1 MEEVKLLMKSAC
13 DAIWIN
19 TYEEEACLN
28 DIRELMSKN
37 FRNMKLYVWSNTEGL
52 KSIPLS
58 RGEKADPPD
67 KKMREVPALFDH
79 IRNSIQEGNDPDNRS
94 QTGALYVLR
103 DLHNLMQDA
112 RTRRCIRDIREYRS
126 ARYFPIIVVAPSS
139 EIHGEV
145 SKLFRLVDY
154 ELPDRDLIIENIRM
168 VNQRME
174 EAVAQGKTEY
184 QPVPES
190 EFDNIVKACLGLTI
204 NEVVSLFLR
213 SMVKYKTLDLNFL
226 MAAKIEAVKKSGLL
240 QYIQPKISLA
250 DIGGHQ
256 ILKRWFEETKTQFSE
271 EARQFGLDAP
281 KGCLM
286 IGIQGTGKTMF
297 AEAIAG
303 SLGVPLLTFEMA
315 NVMNRMVGESE
326 NRVRACFDLVKS
338 MGKSVLIL
346 DEIEKQVGGSCKW
359 HSYNG

>member
-28 DIRELMSKN
+28 DLRELLSKN
-37 FRNMKLYVWSNTEGL
+37 FRNMKYYVWSNTEGL

-67 KKMREVPALFDH
+67 KKMREVPALFEH
-79 IRNSIQEGNDPDNRS
+79 IRTTVQSGNDPDNRD
-94 QTGALYVLR
+94 QTSALYVLR

-112 RTRRCIRDIREYRS
+112 RTRRCIRDIKEYRS
-126 ARYFPIIVVAPSS
+126 ARYCPIIVIAPSS

-145 SKLFRLVDY
+145 SKLFRIVDY
-154 ELPDRDLIIENIRM
+154 DLPDRDLIIENIKM
-168 VNQRME
+168 VNARME
-174 EAVAQGKTEY
+174 EAVSQGKTEY

-213 SMVKYKTLDLNFL
+213 SMIKYKTLDLNFL

-250 DIGGHQ
+250 DIGGHDL
-256 ILKRWFEETKTQFSE
+256 LKKWIKETKTQFSE
-271 EARQFGLDAP
+271 EAIKFGLERP
-281 KGCLM
+281 KGALFL
-286 IGIQGTGKTMF
+286 GVPGAGKTAF
-297 AEAIAG
+297 VEAIA
-303 SLGVPLLTFEMA
+303 SELSCPMINFEMSGI
-315 NVMNRMVGESE
+315 MDRLVGSSE
-326 NRVRACFDLVKS
+326 QRCAIALELVRNMAPCVLLLDETEKLIGGSYNRVA
-338 MGKSVLIL
+338 
-346 DEIEKQVGGSCKW
+346 
-359 HSYNG
+359 

>member
-154 ELPDRDLIIENIRM
+154 ELPGRDLIIENIRM

-204 NEVVSLFLR
+204 NKVVSLFLR

-250 DIGGHQ
+250 DIGGHDL
-256 ILKRWFEETKTQFSE
+256 LKKWIKETKTQFSE
-271 EARQFGLDAP
+271 EAIKFGLERP
-281 KGCLM
+281 KGTLFL
-286 IGIQGTGKTMF
+286 GIPGAGK
-297 AEAIAG
+297 
-303 SLGVPLLTFEMA
+303 VLT
-315 NVMNRMVGESE
+315 
-326 NRVRACFDLVKS
+326 L
-338 MGKSVLIL
+338 
-346 DEIEKQVGGSCKW
+346 
-359 HSYNG
+359 